1 MTLLAKR
8 QERSI
13 VPRMYYITT
22 AIDYTNG
29 PPHIG
34 HAYEKVLADVL
45 ARWHRM
51 KGEEVYFLTGVDQHG
66 QKVQQT
72 AEKLGIT
79 PQEHVNNITEQFL
92 ALWNRLGISN
102 DGWASTTDPRHKAC
116 VQKILTDLKDKG
128 QLYKKSYK
136 GFYSV
141 RQEQFLTDKERD
153 AEGNFGPEWGEVV
166 ELEEENW
173 YFRLTDH
180 VEWMKQFVEKSS
192 DFVLPSFRK
201 AEVLNAIDFDS
212 DLCISRPKSR
222 LSWGIEFPF
231 DPEFVTYVWFD
242 ALINYISFAGYL
254 AEPDSGLPEFSKLW
268 PADCEVIGK
277 DILVPAH
284 GVYWPAMLHAMGFS
298 DEEMPTLLV
307 HGWWNINGE
316 KMSKSIGNV
325 VDPNLLAEQFGP
337 EPVRYYLV
345 RDITTGKDANFDADR
360 LVMLYNTE
368 LANDLGNLC
377 NRSINMT
384 RRYCDSVISG
394 AEAYD
399 DEASKALRSTM
410 DQAVTLFSKYMDD
423 NMASDA
429 LAALNAQVSACNA
442 YIEQQQPWQ
451 LAKDEAS
458 APRPRAAPEVA
469 CPATGRLAAYL
480 NPRFA
485 GAKQE
490 KALLLSLDSRS
501 RVKSVYWLKE
511 GNTRMVSL
519 EVKDVVS
526 AALRGGTESVVLCHN
541 HPNGVALPSLEDMD
555 ATGSIA
561 RALGLVNVHLLDH
574 FILTD
579 TEYFSMRD
587 ANRLPIYD
595 FKTGTLFWP

>member
-79 PQEHVNNITEQFL
+79 PQEHVNNITGQFL

-102 DGWASTTDPRHKAC
+102 DGWASTPDPRHKAC
-116 VQKILTDLKDKG
+116 V
-128 QLYKKSYK
+128 
-136 GFYSV
+136 
-141 RQEQFLTDKERD
+141 
-153 AEGNFGPEWGEVV
+153 
-166 ELEEENW
+166 EEENW

-254 AEPDSGLPEFSKLW
+254 AEPDSGLPDFAKLW

-399 DEASKALRSTM
+399 DEASRALRATM

-423 NMASDA
+423 NMVSDA

-458 APRPRAAPEVA
+458 APRLRCVLRHLLECCAQTGYLIGCVLPDASARILDQLNAGDLFRSLTPAALEWGILPAGHRINEPAPVFPRILSDEEKAKLAEKAARAAK
-469 CPATGRLAAYL
+469 
-480 NPRFA
+480 
-485 GAKQE
+485 KQ
-490 KALLLSLDSRS
+490 
-501 RVKSVYWLKE
+501 
-511 GNTRMVSL
+511 G
-519 EVKDVVS
+519 
-526 AALRGGTESVVLCHN
+526 
-541 HPNGVALPSLEDMD
+541 
-555 ATGSIA
+555 
-561 RALGLVNVHLLDH
+561 
-574 FILTD
+574 
-579 TEYFSMRD
+579 
-587 ANRLPIYD
+587 
-595 FKTGTLFWP
+595 

>member
-1 MTLLAKR
+1 
-8 QERSI
+8 
-13 VPRMYYITT
+13 MYYITT

-79 PQEHVNNITEQFL
+79 PQEHVDNITARFL
-92 ALWNRLGISN
+92 ALWERLGISY
-102 DGWASTTDPRHKAC
+102 DGWAATTDPRHKAC
-116 VQKILTDLKDKG
+116 VQKILTSLKDKG
-128 QLYKKSYK
+128 QLYKKSYR

-153 AEGNFGPEWGEVV
+153 ESGNFGPEWGEVV

-173 YFRLTDH
+173 YFRLADQA
-180 VEWMKQFVEKSS
+180 EWMKQFVEKSDS
-192 DFVLPSFRK
+192 FVLPAFRK
-201 AEVLNAIDFDS
+201 AEVLNAIERSFDA
-212 DLCISRPKSR
+212 DLCISRPKER
-222 LSWGIEFPF
+222 LSWGIELPF
-231 DPEFVTYVWFD
+231 DPDFVTYVWFD
-242 ALINYISFAGYL
+242 ALINYVSFAGYL
-254 AEPDSGLPEFSKLW
+254 AEPGSGLPEFSKLW

-325 VDPNLLAEQFGP
+325 VDPNLLVEEFGS

-384 RRYCDSVISG
+384 RRYCESVLPTPG
-394 AEAYD
+394 EYD
-399 DEASKALRSTM
+399 DDASKALRATM
-410 DQAVTLFSKYMDD
+410 DQAVVQFSRFMDE
-423 NMASDA
+423 NMVSDA

-458 APRPRAAPEVA
+458 APRLGCVLRHLLECCAQTGYLIGCVLPGASSRILEQLNADSLFQGLTPSALAWGVLPAGHRINDPAPVFPRILSEE
-469 CPATGRLAAYL
+469 
-480 NPRFA
+480 
-485 GAKQE
+485 E
-490 KALLLSLDSRS
+490 KAKLAE
-501 RVKSVYWLKE
+501 K
-511 GNTRMVSL
+511 
-519 EVKDVVS
+519 
-526 AALRGGTESVVLCHN
+526 AAK
-541 HPNGVALPSLEDMD
+541 A
-555 ATGSIA
+555 
-561 RALGLVNVHLLDH
+561 
-574 FILTD
+574 
-579 TEYFSMRD
+579 
-587 ANRLPIYD
+587 AN
-595 FKTGTLFWP
+595 KQG